1 LGFGCG
7 LPSDLN
13 PFMEEV
19 GEYEP
24 ELKSVD

>member
-1 LGFGCG
+1 LGFGRG

-19 GEYEP
+19 REHGS